1 MLSNTSPSQLEQY
14 MSVIRGFIFLLS
26 LSVLTPAFAETV
38 LHRGNG
44 TEPDTLDPHKSAS
57 VWENNIIADMFLGL
71 TTDAANGDIIPGS
84 AESWTVTDD
93 GLVYTLTLR
102 DGLLWSDGVP
112 VTAEDAV
119 FGFQRILDPMTAAK
133 YASLLYL
140 VKNAAAVNTGA
151 LPVDALGVRAL
162 DPKTVEI
169 TLENPAPFFPQLLA
183 HYVTFP
189 IPKHA
194 VERYGDDWVK
204 PGNMVS
210 NGAYVL
216 EEWLPNTHV
225 KLTKNPKFYDA
236 ENVAIDTVYYYPI
249 EDARTALKM
258 FKSDEL
264 DMNITTSAFPGNQID
279 QVLAELPGEARTYPY
294 LSVMFIPMNINRPPF
309 DDIRVRKAVSMLVD
323 REIINERVLAVGSL
337 SAYSIVPPL
346 TANYAPGPQVDFATL
361 SKEERFA
368 EAKRLLADAG
378 YSIDNPL
385 EFELIFR
392 NSYDN
397 GRRMSAIAAMLKRA
411 GVIANIIGLEA
422 RISYARLEEKDYLM
436 GDAGWTADYND
447 PYNFL
452 YLFMCD
458 AGPLN
463 WSGYCDP
470 AYDALMNQAS
480 QTLDMTARADL
491 MAQAEQLMLDAHPVV
506 PIDFT
511 TVRTLIS
518 KRVAGFEDN
527 IGNTHRTR
535 FMSFVE

>member
-1 MLSNTSPSQLEQY
+1 
-14 MSVIRGFIFLLS
+14 MSTFRFLA
-26 LSVLTPAFAETV
+26 VLITLAVTGIGAVSAETV
-38 LHRGNG
+38 LRRGNG
-44 TEPDTLDPHKSAS
+44 TEPDTLDPHLSAS

-71 TTDAANGDIIPGS
+71 TTDAANGDIIPGA
-84 AESWTVTDD
+84 AESWTVSDD

-102 DGLLWSDGVP
+102 DGLVWSDGVP
-112 VTAEDAV
+112 VTASDAV
-119 FGFQRILDPMTAAK
+119 FGFQRILDPKTAAK

-140 VKNAAAVNTGA
+140 VKNAEAVNMGRMDPSAVGVKA
-151 LPVDALGVRAL
+151 LN
-162 DPKTVEI
+162 PKTVEI

-183 HYVTFP
+183 HYITFP
-189 IPKHA
+189 IPQHV
-194 VERYGDDWVK
+194 VERHGDDWVK
-204 PGNMVS
+204 PGKMVS
-210 NGAYVL
+210 NGPFVL
-216 EEWLPNTHV
+216 AEWLPNTHV
-225 KLTKNPKFYDA
+225 KLVKNPRFYDA
-236 ENVAIDTVYYYPI
+236 DNVAIDTVYYYPI

-258 FKSDEL
+258 FKSGEI
-264 DMNITTSAFPGNQID
+264 DMNITTSAFPGNQIK
-279 QVLAELPGEARTYPY
+279 QVMAELPGEARTYPY

-309 DDIRVRKAVSMLVD
+309 DDVRVRKAVSMLID
-323 REIINERVLAVGSL
+323 RETINDRVLAVGSL

-346 TANYAPGPQVDFATL
+346 TANYTPGPKLDFADL
-361 SKEERFA
+361 SKEARFA

-378 YSIDNPL
+378 YGPDNPL

-411 GVIANIIGLEA
+411 GVIANIVGLEA
-422 RISYARLEEKDYLM
+422 RISYARLEEKDYEM

-452 YLFMCD
+452 YLFLCD

-470 AYDALMNQAS
+470 EYDALLDQAS
-480 QTLDMTARADL
+480 KTLDMTERAKI

-506 PIDFT
+506 PVDFT

-518 KRVAGFEDN
+518 RRVKGFEDN

-535 FMSFVE
+535 FMSFVD

>member
-1 MLSNTSPSQLEQY
+1 MTFRQALFAFLML
-14 MSVIRGFIFLLS
+14 MAV
-26 LSVLTPAFAETV
+26 TPAFAETV

-71 TTDAANGDIIPGS
+71 TTDAANGDIIPGA
-84 AESWTVTDD
+84 AESWTVSDD
-93 GLVYTLTLR
+93 GLVYTLKLR
-102 DGLLWSDGVP
+102 EGLTWSDGVP
-112 VTAEDAV
+112 VTARDAV
-119 FGFQRILDPMTAAK
+119 FGFQRILNPKTAAK

-140 VKNAAAVNTGA
+140 VKNAEAVNTGQM
-151 LPVDALGVRAL
+151 PVEAVGVRAV
-162 DPKTVEI
+162 DAKTVEI

-183 HYVTFP
+183 HYITFP
-189 IPKHA
+189 IPRHA
-194 VERYGDDWVK
+194 VERYGDGWVK
-204 PGNMVS
+204 AGNMVS
-210 NGAYVL
+210 NGAFVL
-216 EEWLPNTHV
+216 DEWLSNTHV
-225 KLTKNPKFYDA
+225 KLVKNPKFYDA
-236 ENVAIDTVYYYPI
+236 GNVAIDTVYYYPI

-258 FKSDEL
+258 FKSGEL
-264 DMNITTSAFPGNQID
+264 DMNITTSAFPGNQIK
-279 QVLAELPGEARTYPY
+279 QVMADLPGEARTYPY
-294 LSVMFIPMNINRPPF
+294 LSVMFIPMNVKQPPF
-309 DDIRVRKAVSMLVD
+309 NDIRVRKAVSMLID
-323 REIINERVLAVGSL
+323 REIINDRILAVGSL

-346 TANYAPGPQVDFATL
+346 TANYQQGPQVDFAPL
-361 SKEERFA
+361 SKDERFA
-368 EAKRLLADAG
+368 EAKRLLAEAG
-378 YSIDNPL
+378 YSEDNPL

-411 GVIANIIGLEA
+411 GVIANIVGLEA
-422 RISYARLEEKDYLM
+422 RISYARLEEKDYEM

-470 AYDALMNQAS
+470 VYDTLLDQAS
-480 QTLDMTARADL
+480 KTLDMTARAKL
-491 MAQAEQLMLDAHPVV
+491 MAEAEQLMLDAHPVV

-518 KRVAGFEDN
+518 NRVQGFEDN

-535 FMSFVE
+535 FMSFAE